1 VLNVVAQVTVLLS
14 AWREVPAEE
23 GDPLLTAVLII
34 LGVGLL
40 IVFLAVFV
48 ERQRERI
55 IARTQE
61 WREML
66 ETWE

>member
-1 VLNVVAQVTVLLS
+1 MSKTAILITLGAGLLS
-14 AWREVPAEE
+14 
-23 GDPLLTAVLII
+23 
-34 LGVGLL
+34 
-40 IVFLAVFV
+40 VFLAVFV

-61 WREML
+61 WPAML